1 MSQRRKISWSNLPE
15 ELLSLIAHRLETRLD
30 ILHFR
35 AVCKEWRNSVSLSL
49 LSNNNILS
57 TVLPH
62 KLTTSN
68 PPLLRRGAYRRMEE
82 FPENLID
89 DSLILSASSI
99 FLIKP
104 TFNNS
109 ELPPWLITVEEM
121 NSGKFVVR
129 KPLSRSAVRKMPEYF
144 PKMLDLSDF
153 DVEEMGRVYSLRYDV
168 KPYHLFE
175 VQHKVLLLG
184 DFDRKI
190 RVSIDDYTAVVL
202 YDSGVLAAINLK
214 NKVEKEAYLNG
225 RKFDDIVVFE
235 GTIYTIDRYGRL
247 YLMDNSGD
255 KLKMVAVV
263 DEVLHLGTER
273 KGRIFEWCGELY
285 LVRKCLVSRPSLTR
299 HSKCVRVYKLNR
311 EKNTW
316 DELDSIGDD
325 RILFVT
331 PGCCFFARAADFP
344 GWKGNRIVLDGR
356 LSFPSHS
363 DTHSFEHD
371 WGFFELIS
379 GREFEEKMSLKI
391 FHFEECVFETVET
404 NPDYSVVFWP
414 PPKWISANTRSLERL
429 KSEEKAQ
436 NEQTKA
442 KIVAESGGSEKLFR
456 NQSPIIID
464 IDSFPDIIP
473 EASENVSA
481 LGTFQGV
488 TVCAKLVPVLDKIWK
503 KYGNVI
509 QGHAVSSNSLL
520 TWALESLAKMVMILQ
535 TNTSESLSDS
545 QAAFLRTTLKD
556 LRHFHVQLDWLVP
569 FLDAVLV
576 PENT

>member
-1 MSQRRKISWSNLPE
+1 MSQRKVSWSNLPE
-15 ELLSLIAHRLETRLD
+15 ELLSPIAHRLESRLD

-49 LSNNNILS
+49 LSNKNILS

-62 KLTTSN
+62 KLTTTN
-68 PPLLRRGAYRRMEE
+68 PPLLRRGAYRRREE
-82 FPENLID
+82 FPENLIN

-104 TFNNS
+104 TFNNA
-109 ELPPWLITVEEM
+109 ELSPWLITVEEM

-129 KPLSRSAVRKMPEYF
+129 KPLSRSTVRKMPEYF

-168 KPYHLFE
+168 EPYLLFE
-175 VQHKVLLLG
+175 EQHKVLLLG
-184 DFDRKI
+184 DFDCKI

-214 NKVEKEAYLNG
+214 NAVEKEADLNR
-225 RKFDDIVVFE
+225 RKFDDIVMFE
-235 GTIYTIDRYGRL
+235 GTIYTIDRHGRL
-247 YLMDNSGD
+247 FLMDNSGD

-263 DEVLHLGTER
+263 DEVLHSGMER
-273 KGRIFEWCGELY
+273 KCRIFELCGELY
-285 LVRKCLVSRPSLTR
+285 LVRNCLVSKPSLTR
-299 HSKCVRVYKLNR
+299 KRMGVRVYKLNR

-325 RILFVT
+325 RILFVI
-331 PGCCFFARAADFP
+331 PGCCFFARATDFP
-344 GWKGNRIVLDGR
+344 GWKGNLIVLDDR
-356 LSFPSHS
+356 LSFPCHSH
-363 DTHSFEHD
+363 TPLLGHD
-371 WGFFELIS
+371 WEYFEFIAV
-379 GREFEEKMSLKI
+379 REAEKKMSLEI
-391 FHFEECVFETVET
+391 FHFEECVFEPVET
-404 NPDYSVVFWP
+404 NPDYSIVFWP

-429 KSEEKAQ
+429 KSEEMAQ
-436 NEQTKA
+436 NENTKG
-442 KIVAESGGSEKLFR
+442 KIVAESGGLEKMFG

-481 LGTFQGV
+481 QETFQGV

-569 FLDAVLV
+569 CLDTVLV
-576 PENT
+576 PENS